1 MARDRRPTP
10 PPQSEPAAA
19 LASEQSPLSLSRLR
33 AAFAQMLGTAEQ
45 AVENEGQ
52 AAVKRDRDKS
62 APRPQPSLSGP
73 APDPCEISP
82 RTVVEAMLF
91 VGRPDSSPFNARELA
106 AAMRG
111 VGPAEIDSAVV
122 ELNSAY
128 ERDAAPYTIV
138 ASAAGYRFELR
149 SDLGRLRDKL
159 RGRARQARL
168 TPAAVEVLSVVAYN
182 QPTTA
187 DQISELRGTP
197 SGPALQALV
206 RRNLVRV
213 ERLADRREPPHY
225 WTTERF
231 LRIFGLESIAA
242 LPRNEELEKL

>member
-1 MARDRRPTP
+1 
-10 PPQSEPAAA
+10 
-19 LASEQSPLSLSRLR
+19 
-33 AAFAQMLGTAEQ
+33 MLGTAEQ
-45 AVENEGQ
+45 GAANADPAVEQQGG
-52 AAVKRDRDKS
+52 KKP
-62 APRPQPSLSGP
+62 APRPLPP
-73 APDPCEISP
+73 IPIPDPCEISP

-91 VGRPDSSPFNARELA
+91 VGRPDNSPFNARELA

-111 VGPAEIDSAVV
+111 VGPAEIDAAVV

-128 ERDAAPYTIV
+128 ERDAAPYTV
-138 ASAAGYRFELR
+138 AATAAGYRLELR

-182 QPTTA
+182 QPTTV

-213 ERLADRREPPHY
+213 ERPANRREPPRY
-225 WTTERF
+225 WTTDRF
-231 LRIFGLESIAA
+231 LRIFGLESVAA